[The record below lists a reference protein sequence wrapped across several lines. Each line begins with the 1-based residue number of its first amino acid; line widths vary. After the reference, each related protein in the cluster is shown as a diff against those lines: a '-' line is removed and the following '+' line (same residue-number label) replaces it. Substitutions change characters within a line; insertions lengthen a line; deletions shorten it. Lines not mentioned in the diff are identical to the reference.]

1 MMLLFNAL
9 AVFLSMKDWEELG
22 QSAGCLS
29 FEVRGMMDAV
39 EMLFEMR

>member
-9 AVFLSMKDWEELG
+9 MVFLSMKDWEELG
-22 QSAGCLS
+22 QSVSCLS

-39 EMLFEMR
+39 KMLFEMR